1 MSESAKEISKKSKSS
16 FYYAFNLLP
25 EDKRDAMNTVYAFC
39 RKTDDIVD
47 ENSDST
53 DLKYEKLRKWR
64 IEFEKS
70 FSGHSEFA
78 LLNKLGTTISN
89 FNIPLDPFFELIKG
103 MEMDL
108 QKDRYKSFDDLQLYC
123 YRVASTVGLMCIEI
137 FGYKH
142 PSTKQFAVDLG
153 IALQMTNILRDIGK
167 DAKNGRIYLPQ
178 EDLIKFNYSEQEIM
192 SLVYND
198 NFRDLMIYE
207 SSRAKQYFNSATANL
222 DLDDKKTM
230 FAARAM
236 QHIYYKMLE
245 NIIAAD
251 YDVFNNEIKV
261 SKFEKVGIALGVW
274 AKYNLVINERCL
286 IIGGDFQV

>member
-78 LLNKLGTTISN
+78 LLNKLGTTISK

-178 EDLIKFNYSEQEIM
+178 EDLIKFNYSEAEII
-192 SLVYND
+192 SLIYND
-198 NFRDLMIYE
+198 NFRDLMVYE

-251 YDVFNNEIKV
+251 YDVFNNDIKV

-274 AKYNLVINERCL
+274 AKYNLVY
-286 IIGGDFQV
+286 

>member
-1 MSESAKEISKKSKSS
+1 MSETAKQISKNSKSS

-70 FSGHSEFA
+70 FTGHSEFM
-78 LLNKLGTTISN
+78 LLNKLGTTISK

-108 QKDRYKSFDDLQLYC
+108 QKDRYKSFEDLQLYC

-178 EDLIKFNYSEQEIM
+178 EDLIKFNYTEQEIL
-192 SLVYND
+192 SLIYND
-198 NFRDLMIYE
+198 NFRDLMVYE
-207 SSRAKQYFNSATANL
+207 SGRAKQYFNSATANL

-251 YDVFNNEIKV
+251 YDVFNNDIKV
-261 SKFEKVGIALGVW
+261 SKIEKVGIALGVW
-274 AKYNLVINERCL
+274 AKYNLVY
-286 IIGGDFQV
+286 

>member
-1 MSESAKEISKKSKSS
+1 MSDTAKEISKQSKSS
-16 FYYAFNLLP
+16 FYYAFNLLS

-53 DLKYEKLRKWR
+53 DLKSEKLRKWR

-70 FSGHSEFA
+70 FSGHSEFS
-78 LLNKLGTTISN
+78 LLNKLGTTISK

-108 QKDRYKSFDDLQLYC
+108 QKDRYNSFDDLQLYC
-123 YRVASTVGLMCIEI
+123 YRVASTVGLICIEI

-178 EDLIKFNYSEQEIM
+178 EDLEKFNYTEQEIL
-192 SLVYND
+192 SLIYNN
-198 NFRDLMIYE
+198 NFKDLMIYE
-207 SSRAKQYFNSATANL
+207 STRAKQFFNSATAHL

-245 NIIAAD
+245 KIIAKD
-251 YDVFNNEIKV
+251 YDVFNNDIKV
-261 SKFEKVGIALGVW
+261 SNLEKAGIALGVW
-274 AKYNLVINERCL
+274 AKYNLVY
-286 IIGGDFQV
+286 

>member
-1 MSESAKEISKKSKSS
+1 MPESAKEISKKSKSS

-78 LLNKLGTTISN
+78 LLNKLGKTISN

-108 QKDRYKSFDDLQLYC
+108 QKDRYKSFEDLQLYC

-178 EDLIKFNYSEQEIM
+178 EDLIKFNYSEAEIM
-192 SLVYND
+192 SLIYND
-198 NFRDLMIYE
+198 NFRDLMVYE
-207 SSRAKQYFNSATANL
+207 SSRAKQFFNSATANL

-251 YDVFNNEIKV
+251 YDVFNNDIKV

-274 AKYNLVINERCL
+274 AKYNLVY
-286 IIGGDFQV
+286 